1 MRSTRPEF
9 SEETLAELLRALR
22 VRTSGHS
29 DNPGLVASWPG
40 VRESRMNAACAELAS
55 RGHPV
60 FRIAIP
66 GRIHDGWAIRS
77 SPEAPSW
84 HA

>member
-1 MRSTRPEF
+1 MRSTHPEF
-9 SEETLAELLRALR
+9 SEQTLAELLRALQA
-22 VRTSGHS
+22 RTSGHS

-40 VRESRMNAACAELAS
+40 VRESRMDAACGELAS

-66 GRIHDGWAIRS
+66 GRAHDGWAIRS
-77 SPEAPSW
+77 TAETPPW